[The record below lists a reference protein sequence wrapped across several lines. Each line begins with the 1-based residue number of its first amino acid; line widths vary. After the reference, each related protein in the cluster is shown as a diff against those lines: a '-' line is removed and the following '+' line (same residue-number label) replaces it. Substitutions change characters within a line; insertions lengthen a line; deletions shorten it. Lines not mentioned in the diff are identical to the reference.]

1 MSPNYITELFD
12 SRQHQMRD
20 FQCGISELDR
30 YIRQQAGQESRKKV
44 TTVYV
49 LREQASP
56 RVLGYYTLSSCSISL
71 INLTEDM
78 RKKLPRYEALPAALI
93 GRLAVDMIVQG
104 KGIGEYLLI
113 DAFTRSYTISKQMAI
128 YAVIVEA
135 KDDNSRSFYEKYGF
149 IRALEQ
155 PLKLYLPMGTIE
167 KLILP

>member
-12 SRQHQMRD
+12 SRQHQIRD

-30 YIRQQAGQESRKKV
+30 YIRERAGQESRKKV

-56 RVLGYYTLSSCSISL
+56 RVLGYYTLSSCSIEL

-78 RKKLPRYEALPAALI
+78 RRKLPRYEALPAALI

-104 KGIGEYLLI
+104 KGIGEHLLI

-135 KDDNSRSFYEKYGF
+135 KDDNSRNFYEKYGF
-149 IRALEQ
+149 IRALGQ

-167 KLILP
+167 KLILS